1 MSLMAATVASASSS
15 AVAAAPTTPMDVHVQ
30 QRLLA
35 SGGLAVATECK
46 GQSEQKASFSGN
58 NAMKWRPQREYVQNK
73 VQGDTE
79 CSFYQPE
86 NTGSLSCETGSAE
99 DKSDCDTCLNTSS
112 DGDWEE
118 DFDEHPDAD
127 DDLDVEFGAFGNAC
141 GFVANMRINTEY
153 EKEDW
158 DKELDADDP
167 YARGHI
173 PHVWTGLLGLKEK
186 KLMDSE
192 DIDITF
198 QQEGLVASSAEA
210 ENSMYIPSWHH
221 AAPLTT
227 TSPVLAFETGQFEDV
242 DT

>member
-167 YARGHI
+167 Y
-173 PHVWTGLLGLKEK
+173 
-186 KLMDSE
+186 DSE